1 MRACETDVDVWY
13 NAGMAITLF
22 QDRDCK
28 GRSLDVT
35 RNYASLKDT
44 ALGNHP
50 SSIRMTDPDDAVLL
64 FKKEDW
70 NGGVL
75 FLRGKNTLSDLG
87 EPDEG
92 GENTFR
98 NSVTSVRVT
107 PFTVA
112 LNVTVVKRE
121 NGDLPGSHDSHA
133 SVENA
138 LGKALGLANQFF
150 AREQAL
156 LTLEFARITF
166 RTNES
171 HFDMTGLEAADFPND
186 WKNPGE
192 LDVIVCNTLESGNVG
207 LGKFPWWGKVAIVTL
222 RDGGGEDRT
231 IAQIGRT
238 LAHEVGH
245 YYGLTHG
252 SGDNVPANIMTQ
264 SGDGLPIEDS
274 HIRVDQV
281 EEIHQKLA
289 RNITRQKDR
298 QE

>member
-1 MRACETDVDVWY
+1 
-13 NAGMAITLF
+13 MAITLF

-28 GRSLDVT
+28 GRSLDIT

-50 SSIRMTDPDDAVLL
+50 SSIRMTDPDDAILL
-64 FKKEDW
+64 CKKEDW

-75 FLRGKNTLSDLG
+75 YLRGKNTLSDLG

-133 SVENA
+133 SVESTF
-138 LGKALGLANQFF
+138 GKALVLANDFF
-150 AREQAL
+150 AREKAL
-156 LTLEFARITF
+156 LRLEIARITF
-166 RTNES
+166 RTDDE
-171 HFDMTGLEAADFPND
+171 HFDLTDKESDTFPSA

-192 LDVIVCNTLESGNVG
+192 LDFIIVNTIEGAVG
-207 LGKFPWWGKVAIVTL
+207 RAKFPWHGKVAVMAL
-222 RDGGGEDRT
+222 GGEGKDRS
-231 IAQIGRT
+231 IPKLART

-245 YYGLTHG
+245 YYGLTHD

-264 SGDGLPIEDS
+264 SDVGLPIDEA
-274 HIRVDQV
+274 HIRVDQI
-281 EEIHQKLA
+281 EELQQKLA

-298 QE
+298 EE